1 MLRMIAPATNV
12 HREKAFRRGKA
23 TSRAPICS
31 GMMKLKNA
39 AESGMTA
46 RKIIVVP
53 CIVNIVLYCCAV
65 STLPFGNMSWARIN
79 SASKPPTRKKM
90 RAKNP

>member
-1 MLRMIAPATNV
+1 MFRMIAPATKV
-12 HREKAFRRGKA
+12 QSEKALSRGNA

-39 AESGMTA
+39 EDRGMTA

-53 CIVNIVLYCCAV
+53 CIVNNVLYC
-65 STLPFGNMSWARIN
+65 
-79 SASKPPTRKKM
+79 
-90 RAKNP
+90 